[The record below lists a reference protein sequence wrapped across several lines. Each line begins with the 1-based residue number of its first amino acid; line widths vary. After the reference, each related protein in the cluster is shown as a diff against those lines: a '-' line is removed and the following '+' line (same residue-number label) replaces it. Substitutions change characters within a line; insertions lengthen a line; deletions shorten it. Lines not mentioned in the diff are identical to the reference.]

1 MMQNRVGAFVRTMMV
16 LALALFGAGALSAQT
31 GKITGNV
38 KTASGGP
45 VAEATVQVV
54 GTVYQTQTNKDGYYF
69 FNNVPPGQVEIRV
82 TAVGY
87 RSQSMQGVRVT
98 TGQTYAAQD
107 IVLEAAGNVL
117 VADIQVTSAAAPLI
131 DRNKQQTRQSIDP
144 GYVENVAETRINTM
158 LSLMPGITR
167 NVNPNDSMSL
177 SVRGSRYNENNMYVD
192 GVPVQR
198 FTGQGIEFEAG
209 IGAFEDAAM
218 ITGAASGE
226 YGNALGGNL
235 VITTRSGGPS
245 LRGQLSW
252 DTGMLGGAYATGT
265 NTLQASLSGPTFIKN
280 LAFSLT
286 GRLEGT
292 AWTNRGYEGW
302 LWPAYSAVGVDTT
315 FTVPYRNS
323 TTTSSFNNSRADSTT
338 LTIFNMAVH
347 SGDCDNYWFIK
358 QASLAGMRD
367 NYGVDC
373 GKNRAFSAPRSNY
386 QTTTRLDYSFGRGSN
401 IALTYNWSG
410 VQRRARGLT
419 DGRQLGTVENATIA
433 TLNWNQQLF
442 QRGTRS
448 LSIAASYS
456 IQGNSNTSS
465 PMTVESEKATRH
477 PTGGFLFRKMDLVYS
492 RDDFQ
497 VDSTIIKAWLT
508 QAQYRTGFLPAVDAN
523 TGAVTG
529 ATVSSNMPNDGVGLL
544 SANAGGASDVTGYG
558 WGAES
563 RKVMSVS
570 LDAQLNQ
577 WNRMRFGYGRTEG
590 DIKNFGGSVSGANW
604 YRPVLWNAYINNDID
619 LNDVLINF
627 SLRYDEFDYN
637 LKRWDNFPRI
647 STMPGFDRE
656 NPDLVM
662 KEDRVHGALQPR
674 IGVSFPVTQKT
685 NFFLNY
691 GQTAQAPSFSSVAT
705 NHKYDIDRSGINSR
719 SAFGDDVS
727 YARTVSFEFGVA
739 HAFNDDMTLDLSFYN
754 KDNLANIGYKYGW
767 RIDPLINE
775 LAQLNLL
782 VNTDFGN
789 ARGVEASLNRRIGQY
804 MNGRLSYSY
813 ADIRNTGSTTG
824 GFYNFFESIG
834 EGRVEPPLQ
843 PLPTTTSV
851 PHKLNAVAQL
861 SLPATFKRGTL
872 FGKVAGGLSV
882 NASLGIQS
890 GTPYTRCD
898 ARYQTNM
905 EVLSDAASPCDLLEG
920 VQGFMA
926 SRLPM
931 SKTMTTRFQKQF
943 QVGRRTMSAYLDI
956 NNPFN
961 WTNVYRVYA
970 TTGTTTSP
978 VLRTTDWATDSLAF
992 VTAAINHGFLGG
1004 GSSMVLPASTAACA
1018 KVGSSTNSLVL
1029 SCFAWIRSE
1038 QRFGNGDGVYTLDE
1052 WARVSDLV
1060 RGPSRT
1066 KANFLTG
1073 ARTMR
1078 FGLRINL

>member
-31 GKITGNV
+31 GKITGTV

-69 FNNVPPGQVEIRV
+69 FNNVPPGQVDIRV
-82 TAVGY
+82 TAVGF
-87 RSQSMQGVRVT
+87 RAQTMQGIRVAI
-98 TGQTYAAQD
+98 GQTYAAQD
-107 IVLEAAGNVL
+107 IILEQAGAVQI
-117 VADIQVTSAAAPLI
+117 ADVQVTSAANSLI
-131 DRNKQQTRQSIDP
+131 QRDKQQTRQSIDP
-144 GYVENVAETRINTM
+144 DFVNNVAEARVSSM

-167 NVNPNDSMSL
+167 ALTGDTTRL
-177 SVRGSRYNENNMYVD
+177 SVRGSRYTENNMYVD

-198 FTGQGIEFEAG
+198 FSGSGVEFEIG
-209 IGAFEDAAM
+209 IGAFEEASM
-218 ITGAASGE
+218 ITGAASGQ

-235 VITTRSGGPS
+235 VLATRSGS
-245 LRGQLSW
+245 SAFRGQLSW

-265 NTLQASLSGPTFIKN
+265 NAFGASIGGPTPIKN
-280 LAFSLT
+280 LVFNVTA
-286 GRLEGT
+286 RLEGRT
-292 AWTNRGYEGW
+292 WSNNGYQGW
-302 LWPAYSAVGVDTT
+302 LWPGYTTMGIDTT
-315 FTVPYRNS
+315 FRVPYGNAI
-323 TTTSSFNNSRADSTT
+323 TTSSFNNARADSIDLSVYKT
-338 LTIFNMAVH
+338 AVI
-347 SGDCDNYWFIK
+347 SGDCDNFWFVK
-358 QASLAGMRD
+358 NAALAEMRD
-367 NYGVDC
+367 NYGVSC
-373 GKNRAFSAPRSNY
+373 EKNRSFTAPQTTY
-386 QTTTRLDYSFGRGSN
+386 QTSSRLDYTFGRGSR
-401 IALTYNWSG
+401 LTLSYNWNGNQS
-410 VQRRARGLT
+410 RPRLLA
-419 DGRQLGTVENATIA
+419 DGRQQGTIQGAGIG
-433 TLNWNQQLF
+433 TLTWNQRLF
-442 QRGTRS
+442 QRGNQS
-448 LSIAASYS
+448 LSVQASYS
-456 IQGNSNTSS
+456 IQDNNRTSG
-465 PMTVESEKATRH
+465 PMTVASEKATRN
-477 PTGGFLFRKMDLVYS
+477 PFSGFMLTKMDLIYG

-497 VDSTIIKAWLT
+497 IDSNIVKAFLT
-508 QAQYRTGFLPAVDAN
+508 QAQYRTGLIPALLPN
-523 TGAVTG
+523 TGAVSG
-529 ATVSSNMPNDGVGLL
+529 ASVGSATIGDGVPYR
-544 SANAGGASDVTGYG
+544 SANGGGGNDVTLS
-558 WGAES
+558 WNAER
-563 RKVMSVS
+563 RKVLRVA
-570 LDAQLNQ
+570 LDAQVNQ
-577 WNRMRFGYGRTEG
+577 WNRLLVGYGRTEG
-590 DIKNFGGSVSGANW
+590 DIKTLGTNVSTSNW
-604 YRPVLWNAYINNDID
+604 YRPVLWEAYLNNDID

-637 LKRWDNFPRI
+637 LKRWVDFPRI
-647 STMPGFDRE
+647 SSLPEFDKE

-662 KEDRVHGALQPR
+662 REDRVHGALQPR